1 MNVKEEIGMELSESL
16 VMIPASSVS
25 GLYFANPHSHYFCV
39 EEICKD

>member
-25 GLYFANPHSHYFCV
+25 G
-39 EEICKD
+39 CKLVRMIDKMHK